1 MAEVER
7 SNLVLIEGHCD
18 ERGTNEYNL
27 ALGERRAKATMN
39 YLVSQGVQASRITI
53 ISYGEERPALHRE
66 DRRLLG
72 QESPRALPR
81 QAALTPADTTARR
94 PGLLAV
100 SLLPALVALLSGCAG
115 VHDVTGTASQDDL
128 LQLRGEVVAAQQ
140 TAQRARSEAEAAAT
154 RAVDAR
160 MRNQTAEG
168 QRQIEA
174 LNRRL
179 DGLTTSLTEL
189 TTRVDDLASRID
201 ALGRQPRGAA
211 PAGPR
216 TATPS
221 TETPPATTGPSPA
234 PSTAGPSTARPTTA
248 GPATAA
254 PATAA
259 PPTTGPSTAAPSA
272 GPGTAASPITAGA
285 RPSTNALQPQD
296 IYQAS
301 YIDFSK
307 GSYVLAMAGFAE
319 FIRRFPDHP
328 LAGNAQYWIGESHF
342 SLARSYANS
351 GQTEKVGPEME
362 LAVQEF
368 RKVIANYPRGEK
380 APTALY
386 KEALA
391 LLELKQPAVAEQRLE
406 YLVSNFPQS
415 EETPLARERL
425 AALKTR

>member
-1 MAEVER
+1 M
-7 SNLVLIEGHCD
+7 
-18 ERGTNEYNL
+18 
-27 ALGERRAKATMN
+27 LGKEPP
-39 YLVSQGVQASRITI
+39 S
-53 ISYGEERPALHRE
+53 
-66 DRRLLG
+66 
-72 QESPRALPR
+72 ALPR
-81 QAALTPADTTARR
+81 QAALTLVDTAARR
-94 PGLLAV
+94 PGLRAAWLF
-100 SLLPALVALLSGCAG
+100 PALVALLGGCAG
-115 VHDVTGTASQDDL
+115 VHDVTGTASQDDI
-128 LQLRGEVVAAQQ
+128 LQLRSEVVAAQQ
-140 TAQRARSEAEAAAT
+140 TAQRARTEAEAAAA

-160 MRNQTAEG
+160 MKSQTLEG

-189 TTRVDDLASRID
+189 TTRMDDLASRLE
-201 ALGRQPRGAA
+201 ALGRQQRGAVPAA
-211 PAGPR
+211 PR
-216 TATPS
+216 SATPS
-221 TETPPATTGPSPA
+221 MDAPPTTAPTPTPSVPSAAPSTAGPATARPVTPGT
-234 PSTAGPSTARPTTA
+234 STAGPSTA
-248 GPATAA
+248 GPAPTAPSTSGPA
-254 PATAA
+254 PAA
-259 PPTTGPSTAAPSA
+259 PPV
-272 GPGTAASPITAGA
+272 TAGA

-296 IYQAS
+296 IYQAA

-307 GSYVLAMAGFAE
+307 GSYPLAMAGFRE

-342 SLARSYANS
+342 SIARGYANS
-351 GQTEKVGPEME
+351 GQNDKVTPEME

-391 LLELKQPAVAEQRLE
+391 LLELKQPAVAQQRLE